1 MTGRVLAIAALVAST
16 SMLVACTATAIE
28 PDAADHPAPP
38 PPTRPEGGILP
49 PASPT
54 TPPTQPV
61 PVPRVAVFG
70 DSTALMT
77 SFGLAQWLTTTGRG
91 TYVDGRVDLGCGI
104 VRQGIRRDQLGEG
117 PNNPICQRWDVH
129 WLEMLDRNHPDLVV
143 VQIGSWDVID
153 HRLDGDAIW
162 RAPGDPVY
170 DAELLREMVAVVDLF
185 ASRQAHVAWLTLP
198 RQRVEVG
205 QAPGSESAP
214 GTDPARA
221 RRYNEL
227 LAELPAQRP
236 GAVTILDLADWL
248 SEPGRDEQIR
258 PDGIHVT
265 FETTHLQAERWLGD
279 AVISA
284 FAAAY
289 ETGSATLHHG

>member
-1 MTGRVLAIAALVAST
+1 M
-16 SMLVACTATAIE
+16 
-28 PDAADHPAPP
+28 
-38 PPTRPEGGILP
+38 LP
-49 PASPT
+49 P
-54 TPPTQPV
+54 QPV

-77 SFGLAQWLTTTGRG
+77 SFGLAQWLMTTGRG
-91 TYVDGRVDLGCGI
+91 IYVDGRVDLGCGI
-104 VRQGIRRDQLGEG
+104 VRQGIRRDQLGQG

-129 WLEMLDRNHPDLVV
+129 WLDMLDRNQPDLVV

-170 DAELLREMVAVVDLF
+170 DAELVREMVAVVDLF

-227 LAELPAQRP
+227 LAELPGQRP
-236 GAVTILDLADWL
+236 GAVTILDLAGWL

-265 FETTHLQAERWLGD
+265 FETTHLQAEAWLGD